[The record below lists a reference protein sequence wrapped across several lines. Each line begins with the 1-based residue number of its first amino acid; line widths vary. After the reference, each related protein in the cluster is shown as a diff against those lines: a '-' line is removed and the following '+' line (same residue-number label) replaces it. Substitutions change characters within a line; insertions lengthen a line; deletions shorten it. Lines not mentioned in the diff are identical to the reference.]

1 MARAIDRSTNFRRS
15 DRQNAPKAALI
26 ISTALASMALAGCT
40 ASAAPRAET
49 SFSKAQAALEAGKT
63 DQAIAHAE
71 AAVLAEPRNP
81 GFRALLGAAY
91 LEAGRF
97 EAAAT
102 SFDDALELG
111 DTDPR
116 TTLSYALAAIAIG
129 DSAKAIA
136 ALEAR
141 ENSINPADF
150 GLALA
155 LAGKPEQGIH
165 VLTNALRGGQNTA
178 KMRQN
183 LAYTYALAGNWRAA
197 RVMMAEDVPA
207 DQIDARLSE
216 WAADSKPE
224 DAMKRV
230 AKLLGV
236 SPAPGGQPRALAL
249 VNFPSQEALVAEA
262 ATQADTFTAREL
274 DEGDLAEAQPTQTE
288 ELTFAIGG
296 AGGVDSDFETIDPT
310 VANILRA
317 TSARTASVPV
327 PTVADATASAPVSAP
342 AQVAASGS
350 GSGYVSR
357 PVVQTLPSQGTAP
370 RRVADAPAAP
380 RPAAKPAVQPVAQP
394 AAKPAPKPTQR
405 TAAASPK
412 SDKAANT
419 HLVQLGS
426 YSTREEAKRGWA
438 ALQSKFP
445 QLREHDLVI
454 TKAQV
459 NGKIYYRVAAAGF
472 GPRSAQSM
480 CSTIKSGSR
489 SCFAYAAS
497 NPPKGAIDNG
507 TRVASR
513 SR

>member
-1 MARAIDRSTNFRRS
+1 MDRIMNFRRS
-15 DRQNAPKAALI
+15 DRQTAPTASLI

-40 ASAAPRAET
+40 AAAAPRAEA
-49 SFSKAQAALEAGKT
+49 SFAKAQAALKAGKT

-71 AAVLAEPRNP
+71 AAVLAQPRNP

-129 DSAKAIA
+129 DGAKAIA

-141 ENSINPADF
+141 EDSINPADF
-150 GLALA
+150 GLAMA
-155 LAGKPEQGIH
+155 LAGNPEKGIH

-178 KMRQN
+178 KLRQN
-183 LAYTYALAGNWRAA
+183 LAYTYALAGNWRGA
-197 RVMMAEDVPA
+197 RVMAAEDVPA
-207 DQIDARLSE
+207 DQLDARLNE
-216 WAADSKPE
+216 WAADAKPE

-236 SPAPGGQPRALAL
+236 TPAAGGQPGSLAL
-249 VNFPSQEALVAEA
+249 VNFPGQDALVAEA
-262 ATQADTFTAREL
+262 AAQAAPFPAREL
-274 DEGDLAEAQPTQTE
+274 GEADLAEAQPAEAEAQ
-288 ELTFAIGG
+288 TFALGSG
-296 AGGVDSDFETIDPT
+296 AQGVDADVETIDPT

-317 TSARTASVPV
+317 TSARTATAPI
-327 PTVADATASAPVSAP
+327 PTLAAAQPQPAPAAATAP
-342 AQVAASGS
+342 ASGAS
-350 GSGYVSR
+350 YVSN
-357 PVVQTLPSQGTAP
+357 PVVQTLPSSPARASTPTRIAQAP
-370 RRVADAPAAP
+370 VPAPAKPRAAP
-380 RPAAKPAVQPVAQP
+380 APAPAKQP
-394 AAKPAPKPTQR
+394 AAA
-405 TAAASPK
+405 
-412 SDKAANT
+412 SDKGANT

-426 YSTREEAKRGWA
+426 YTSRDEAKRGWA
-438 ALQSKFP
+438 SLQSKFP
-445 QLREHDLVI
+445 QLKDHDLVI

-459 NGKIYYRVAAAGF
+459 NGKTYFRVAAAGF
-472 GPRSAQSM
+472 GPKSAQNL
-480 CSTIKSGSR
+480 CSSIKSGSR
-489 SCFAYAAS
+489 GCFVYAAN
-497 NPPKGAIDNG
+497 NPPKGAVDSG